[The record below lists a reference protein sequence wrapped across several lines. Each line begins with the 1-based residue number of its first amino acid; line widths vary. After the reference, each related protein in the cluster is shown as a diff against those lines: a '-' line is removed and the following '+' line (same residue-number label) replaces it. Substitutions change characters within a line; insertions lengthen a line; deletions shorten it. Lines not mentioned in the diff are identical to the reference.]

1 MEEKNIDE
9 KYKEKVEQE
18 KEAAKVSGESD
29 IPEPD
34 FSFFIT
40 SLGLQASIALGNI
53 PNPLTNRKEENIK
66 QARFLIDTLAVLK
79 EKTKGNLSSEEES
92 LLDNLLYE
100 LRMQYI
106 NKTKT

>member
-9 KYKEKVEQE
+9 KYKEKVERE
-18 KEAAKVSGESD
+18 KEEFKTCGESD
-29 IPEPD
+29 IPKPD

-79 EKTKGNLSSEEES
+79 EKTKGNLSLEEEN

-106 NKTKT
+106 NKTKV

>member
-9 KYKEKVEQE
+9 KYKEQVE
-18 KEAAKVSGESD
+18 KEKLNNGLD
-29 IPEPD
+29 IPEAD

-53 PNPLTNRKEENIK
+53 PNPLTNRIEENIK
-66 QARFLIDTLAVLK
+66 QARLLIDTLAILK
-79 EKTKGNLSSEEES
+79 EKTKGNLSKDEET

-106 NKTKT
+106 NKTKV

>member
-9 KYKEKVEQE
+9 EYKERVE
-18 KEAAKVSGESD
+18 KEKESAKAKGESE

-34 FSFFIT
+34 FLSFIT
-40 SLGLQASIALGNI
+40 SLALQASIALGNI
-53 PNPLTNRKEENIK
+53 PNPLTNQKEEDIK
-66 QARFLIDTLAVLK
+66 QARFLIDTLALLK
-79 EKTKGNLSSEEES
+79 EKTKGNLSSEEAN

-106 NKTKT
+106 NRTKT